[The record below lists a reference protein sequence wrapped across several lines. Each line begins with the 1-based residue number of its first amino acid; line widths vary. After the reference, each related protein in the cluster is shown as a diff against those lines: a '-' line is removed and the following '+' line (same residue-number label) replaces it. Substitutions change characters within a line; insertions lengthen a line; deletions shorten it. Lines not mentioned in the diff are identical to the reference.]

1 VSTDP
6 SRTTPALDPF
16 ADLSWAPQ
24 ADLDPGQRW
33 STYDDIGVLAG
44 PDPIPAWVV
53 TEDAAIDTEL
63 GILKSGKEAD
73 VFLVE
78 RATDARGSVLAAK
91 RYRSHTDR
99 MFHRDAAYTEGRVQR
114 RTRDR
119 RAVAKSTKWGRS
131 VESASW
137 AATEFGHLSD
147 FWSAGLPVPYPVQ
160 LDETELLMEFITV
173 EGPAAEGPDADGSGA
188 PRLAQC
194 RPGPDL
200 LARYFEQLRAAMIAM
215 AGRGLAHGDLSAYN
229 VLATGERIVII
240 DLPQAVDVVA
250 NPAGMDFL
258 TRDCRNVCRW
268 FTSRGLEVDADGL
281 LAELVG
287 AVY

>member
-1 VSTDP
+1 MPTDP
-6 SRTTPALDPF
+6 SRTTPAADPF
-16 ADLSWAPQ
+16 SDLGWTATVELDAD
-24 ADLDPGQRW
+24 QRW
-33 STYDDIGVLAG
+33 STYDVPGVLAG
-44 PDPIPAWVV
+44 PDPVPDWVV
-53 TEDAAIDTEL
+53 TDDGAIDTEL

-73 VFLVE
+73 VFLLE
-78 RATDARGSVLAAK
+78 RATDTRTSVLAAK

-99 MFHRDAAYTEGRVQR
+99 MFHRDAAYTEGRTQR

-119 RAVAKSTKWGRS
+119 RAVAKSSRYGRR

-137 AATEFGHLSD
+137 AATEFAHLSD

-160 LDETELLMEFITV
+160 LDDTELLMELITV
-173 EGPAAEGPDADGSGA
+173 AGPEGTGA

-194 RPGPDL
+194 RPEPDL
-200 LARYFEQLRAAMIAM
+200 LAHYFDQLRATMLAM
-215 AGRGLAHGDLSAYN
+215 AGRGLAHGDLSPYN

-250 NPAGMDFL
+250 NPSGMEFL
-258 TRDCRNVCRW
+258 ARDCRNVCRW
-268 FTSRGLEVDADGL
+268 FEARGLAVETDDL
-281 LAELVG
+281 LAELVA